1 MLIDIFRS
9 EKAFKNGFR
18 LGRKSILS
26 ELSLT
31 FLVNYSFFQ
40 FLLTIFVIDF
50 SFCIR
55 VQDIES
61 FGDEA
66 EFFVWLI
73 FIIMLQAGMIFQ
85 RQLFIT
91 K

>member
-1 MLIDIFRS
+1 MFIDIFGS

-18 LGRKSILS
+18 LSSKSILS
-26 ELSLT
+26 QLSFT

-55 VQDIES
+55 VEDIES
-61 FGDEA
+61 FRDET

-73 FIIMLQAGMIFQ
+73 LIIMLQAGMIFE